1 MNLRKIRL
9 KYKMTQ
15 KQFAELFGYTEKY
28 YSNLERGVYP
38 LTIKTKKLITE
49 TLRNYEKAFK

>member
-1 MNLRKIRL
+1 
-9 KYKMTQ
+9 MTQ